1 MTDNRL
7 GELLALY
14 DQYVLALYH
23 DRQDP
28 QEPGQRA
35 IVNDCDKVRY
45 SSCAPVFLVQS
56 RGESLYL
63 HQSHGR
69 HQPHR

>member
-1 MTDNRL
+1 MKDAAL

-28 QEPGQRA
+28 QEPDQQA
-35 IVNDCDKVRY
+35 IVNDCDK
-45 SSCAPVFLVQS
+45 APRITTF
-56 RGESLYL
+56 
-63 HQSHGR
+63 
-69 HQPHR
+69 